1 MRFTRDIDKIRIR
14 RRADRMAEPVTHG
27 CNWDGC
33 TDPAPHRAPKSPDR
47 LREYF
52 WFCGEHVREY
62 NRTWNFFSNMNA
74 AEVELYIKG
83 NITGHRPTWAASQGN
98 PNLHNTSMTGRGRA
112 AGGKAD
118 RYNLFGDP
126 SDPARAQN
134 SSQATARR
142 WPPLVREAFIC
153 MDLEET
159 ATLKEIKL
167 RYKELVKRYH
177 PDAHGGDRATE
188 GQLKQVIQ
196 AYNRLKASGIK

>member
-1 MRFTRDIDKIRIR
+1 MKFTRDIDKIRIR
-14 RRADRMAEPVTHG
+14 RRTERLTEPVTHA

-33 TDPAPHRAPKSPDR
+33 EDPAPHRAPKSPER
-47 LREYF
+47 LREYY
-52 WFCGEHVREY
+52 WFCGDHVREY
-62 NRTWNFFSNMNA
+62 NRTWNFFAGMSA
-74 AEVELYIKG
+74 GEVEHYIKG
-83 NITGHRPTWAASQGN
+83 NITGHRPTWSASQGN
-98 PNLHNTSMTGRGRA
+98 PNLHNTSMTGRGKSALNR
-112 AGGKAD
+112 GD
-118 RYNLFGDP
+118 RFNLFGDP
-126 SDPARAQN
+126 SDPAARQN
-134 SSQATARR
+134 PQAPARK

-167 RYKELVKRYH
+167 RYKELVKRFH